1 LGIKSL
7 LGIGC
12 KTIANMVRGKSTAEY
27 REMFNISMDP
37 PASELTVNDDTS
49 QTTDITVSKDIV
61 GTFKA
66 NEKSN

>member
-7 LGIGC
+7 LSVGC
-12 KTIANMVRGKSTAEY
+12 KTIANMCRGKSSAEY

-37 PASELTVNDDTS
+37 PASELTMNDDTNRM
-49 QTTDITVSKDIV
+49 TDMTVSKDIV

-66 NEKSN
+66 NATSN